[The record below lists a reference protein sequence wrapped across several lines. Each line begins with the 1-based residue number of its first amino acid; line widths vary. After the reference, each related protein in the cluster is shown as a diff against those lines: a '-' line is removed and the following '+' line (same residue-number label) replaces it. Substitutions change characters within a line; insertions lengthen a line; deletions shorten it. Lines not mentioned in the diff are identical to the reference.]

1 MENHEN
7 ILNPYILHDDLS
19 NSCSEG
25 LGKNYRNSFFYEILM
40 SLLFN
45 GILAFTYSDKFS
57 YQSNNYFW
65 RYLKMCD
72 LSYLLRKS
80 SRVENYRNLSYDS
93 FPPTV
98 LTRESDYD

>member
-1 MENHEN
+1 MHTGKQ
-7 ILNPYILHDDLS
+7 S
-19 NSCSEG
+19 SRFEG
-25 LGKNYRNSFFYEILM
+25 LGKNYCNSFFYEILI

-72 LSYLLRKS
+72 LSYLQRKS

-93 FPPTV
+93 FPLTV
-98 LTRESDYD
+98 LPRESDYD

>member
-1 MENHEN
+1 M
-7 ILNPYILHDDLS
+7 
-19 NSCSEG
+19 
-25 LGKNYRNSFFYEILM
+25 KNYRNSFFYEILI

-72 LSYLLRKS
+72 LSYLQRKR

-98 LTRESDYD
+98 LPIESDYD